1 MVASGHTTE
10 HFLYPSAIYAD
21 VRASRVQTILGSC
34 VSVCLYDQIS
44 GIGGINH
51 YMLPWWTG
59 TDLPSPKYGDVA
71 ISRLIEKML
80 MIGCQQKNLVAKLFG
95 GADQHSMGHESFN
108 VGMRNISAAEKIL
121 KMEQIQIIARSTGG
135 STGRK
140 LIYHTDTN
148 QAFIRFL
155 QAGVSL

>member
-1 MVASGHTTE
+1 
-10 HFLYPSAIYAD
+10 
-21 VRASRVQTILGSC
+21 
-34 VSVCLYDQIS
+34 
-44 GIGGINH
+44 
-51 YMLPWWTG
+51 
-59 TDLPSPKYGDVA
+59 
-71 ISRLIEKML
+71 
-80 MIGCQQKNLVAKLFG
+80 
-95 GADQHSMGHESFN
+95 MGHESFN